1 MPRHSQA
8 DLPDVLGISVML
20 ARLAD
25 RPRTP
30 RRRKTSEIAQDPKNP
45 TQPEFLPI
53 PTGLFNP
60 TDLGGGNVSGLFFE
74 GNTPSVD
81 PQNSGV
87 NSWSCGWQ
95 LKRRPQTSECLED
108 FASSCEVSSE
118 PRPLHIYVQRSV
130 SMLQGM
136 ACVWATSCHGQY
148 GTLSGPRTLTTVRIE
163 FGS

>member
-60 TDLGGGNVSGLFFE
+60 TDLGGGGTCPGCFLKE
-74 GNTPSVD
+74 TPRSVD
-81 PQNSGV
+81 P
-87 NSWSCGWQ
+87 
-95 LKRRPQTSECLED
+95 
-108 FASSCEVSSE
+108 
-118 PRPLHIYVQRSV
+118 
-130 SMLQGM
+130 
-136 ACVWATSCHGQY
+136 
-148 GTLSGPRTLTTVRIE
+148 
-163 FGS
+163 